1 MVLLLEW
8 NKVVNSSPGTTL
20 TPASDCFVSAAEL
33 RPVRLRSPGSQPER
47 LQRERSHFRGD
58 ADAAAHVAE
67 RQITDGTAA
76 GPVWT
81 SAGSSILQPL
91 LPYTLLPSICLYLSA
106 AQVAVCTSLA
116 FHLYYVSFK
125 YLALESLQGLSLCVF
140 VR

>member
-1 MVLLLEW
+1 M
-8 NKVVNSSPGTTL
+8 VNSSPGTTL
-20 TPASDCFVSAAEL
+20 TPVSDCFVSAAEL

-47 LQRERSHFRGD
+47 LQRERRHFRGD

-81 SAGSSILQPL
+81 SAGSFILQPL

-106 AQVAVCTSLA
+106 AQVVVCTSLA